1 MSLPTSTWG
10 QESDANRIKKTY
22 VKGYMDI
29 SGGELS
35 INNTAFNI
43 FKSNKD
49 VAFRMD
55 TQRFWVTDDDGSTVD
70 ISLSY
75 LVLLKNL
82 IGSDGNA
89 VSIPDKIKYITTYGN
104 ETRVGSIDQSSNLH
118 VYGNVIVD
126 NNLILGLDASL
137 NGRVFVS
144 GDVSLNSNLFV
155 KSKTR
160 LGGDL
165 SLNGNFFLYGGD
177 ASLNGRLLTSGDVS
191 LNSNLFVA
199 SKTRLGGDLSLNGNF
214 AMYGGD
220 ASLNGRLLTSGDVS
234 LNSNLYVG
242 LKTRLNGD
250 LSLNGNLFLYGGDA
264 SLNGRVFVSG
274 DVSFNGNLFVGRD
287 ISLNGNLQIAKAKK
301 VGLGKIPGSAYALD
315 VFGNI
320 NIASGSLY
328 VNDVLF
334 GGGGSTSLTGNIQVG
349 TDNGFVTVDKPPFLY
364 DPSMTIFYDFDTSLN
379 GTSLLNQATGLYDA
393 TLNGTPTTGMIDTTN
408 ERFGTACLYNNPIN
422 NQFVNIVNSTIL
434 TNSSF
439 SVSLWIKKNG
449 GVNVAGERI
458 FDFADS
464 TGGNNNNNTISLLIN
479 PTSGYLKPILTN
491 VTGNLVSTA
500 TTVNVA
506 NGVWNHIV
514 WNVTSTKSTIYIN
527 GNKTLEESLT
537 GGSLPTTSRGYCF
550 IGNSNNGNNSDFTG
564 YLDNFRFYSGKTL
577 SYAEVYQ
584 LYTSRYYNLDVSG
597 GILANG
603 ASTIFEAVGS
613 SVIDNIGTKG
623 TLTLLH
629 GDASGSSSILFPSFN
644 ASGSD
649 YAYIQYRE
657 NLPYAGNTST
667 EAGILTIGIDND
679 SGISVRDRIC
689 LWASGGLG
697 YVGVNNKFPTCALD
711 ISGTVQATSYNAV
724 SDYRVKTDI
733 KPLDNTYVVDG
744 LNPVT
749 YTNTRHG
756 KQDVGFIAHEIQEL
770 YPFLVNGQ
778 KDGEQTQ
785 SLNYIGLIGILTK
798 EIQDLKR
805 RLTDY
810 DAVLEKMKS
819 AASAVEN
826 CVLLVEDKV
835 LSVENKVVSVENC
848 VLLEQARLAICETK
862 VVANKTA
869 INTVIQS
876 LEERF
881 QW

>member
-1 MSLPTSTWG
+1 
-10 QESDANRIKKTY
+10 
-22 VKGYMDI
+22 
-29 SGGELS
+29 
-35 INNTAFNI
+35 
-43 FKSNKD
+43 
-49 VAFRMD
+49 
-55 TQRFWVTDDDGSTVD
+55 
-70 ISLSY
+70 
-75 LVLLKNL
+75 
-82 IGSDGNA
+82 
-89 VSIPDKIKYITTYGN
+89 
-104 ETRVGSIDQSSNLH
+104 VGL
-118 VYGNVIVD
+118 
-126 NNLILGLDASL
+126 
-137 NGRVFVS
+137 
-144 GDVSLNSNLFV
+144 
-155 KSKTR
+155 KTR

-165 SLNGNFFLYGGD
+165 SLNGNLFLYGGD

-191 LNSNLFVA
+191 LNSNLF
-199 SKTRLGGDLSLNGNF
+199 
-214 AMYGGD
+214 
-220 ASLNGRLLTSGDVS
+220 
-234 LNSNLYVG
+234 VG

-287 ISLNGNLQIAKAKK
+287 ISLNGNLQIASAKK
-301 VGLGKIPGSAYALD
+301 VGLGKIPGSTYALD
-315 VFGNI
+315 VLGNI

-334 GGGGSTSLTGNIQVG
+334 TGGGSTSLTGNIQVG

-364 DPSMTIFYDFDTSLN
+364 DPNMTIFYDFDTSLN

-393 TLNGTPTTGMIDTTN
+393 TLNGIPTTGMIDTNN
-408 ERFGTACLYNNPIN
+408 ERFGTACLYNNPGN
-422 NQFVNIVNSTIL
+422 NQFVSIVNSTIL

-449 GVNVAGERI
+449 GINVAGERI

-464 TGGNNNNNTISLLIN
+464 TGGNSNNNTISLFIN
-479 PTSGYLKPILTN
+479 PTTGYLQPILTN
-491 VTGNLVSTA
+491 GNVNLVVNA
-500 TTVNVA
+500 TTNVA
-506 NGVWNHIV
+506 DNNWKHIV

-527 GNKTLEESLT
+527 SNKTLEESLT
-537 GGSLPTTSRGYCF
+537 GSLPTTSRGNCF
-550 IGNSNNGNNSDFTG
+550 IGNSNNSNNFDFTG

-613 SVIDNIGTKG
+613 SVVDNSGTKG

-644 ASGSD
+644 NAGSD

-657 NLPYAGNTST
+657 NLPYAGNNST
-667 EAGILTIGIDND
+667 EAGILTIGIEND
-679 SGISVRDRIC
+679 AGINIRDRIC
-689 LWASGGLG
+689 LWAAGGLG
-697 YVGVNNKFPTCALD
+697 FVGVNNKSPTTALD
-711 ISGTVQATSYNAV
+711 VSGTVTATSYNAV

-749 YTNTRHG
+749 YINTRHG

-819 AASAVEN
+819 TVSAVEDK
-826 CVLLVEDKV
+826 VLSVESKVVSVEDKVLSVENKVVSVEDKV

-848 VLLEQARLAICETK
+848 VLLEQARLAICETN